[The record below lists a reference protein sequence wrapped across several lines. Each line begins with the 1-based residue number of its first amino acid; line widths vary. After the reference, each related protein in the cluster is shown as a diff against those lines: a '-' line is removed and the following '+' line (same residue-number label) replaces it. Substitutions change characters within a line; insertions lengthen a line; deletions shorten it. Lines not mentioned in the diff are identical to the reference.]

1 MGTENWPFWHYGV
14 LLLYGQNVGM
24 NHLIGSKQLNV
35 IKLANFLDF
44 PSGEDGLVD
53 KKIHVHVFHGEDL
66 FSKFVFK
73 VGKYDDMTVKDEDL
87 YLVKYYCLRMALD
100 AKRTSNVDLKLQ
112 LDAQISAKT

>member
-53 KKIHVHVFHGEDL
+53 KKIGIMSL
-66 FSKFVFK
+66 TSWL
-73 VGKYDDMTVKDEDL
+73 KYDHSRVI
-87 YLVKYYCLRMALD
+87 
-100 AKRTSNVDLKLQ
+100 KRKKNFSSTCHKHAIYVYSRIIICKIL
-112 LDAQISAKT
+112 